1 MGGSAHA
8 AGLALAR
15 RAPTP
20 SGAHVEGS
28 RGGEFA
34 MGRMRCLSALSEWQ
48 QLARVSEHVWPQLS
62 ARQQLEMAPVLAG
75 VRWHCQHYN
84 AMASLTALIDPKTC
98 ADNLLRLTPSPSP
111 SPNPNP

>member
-1 MGGSAHA
+1 MYRDSH
-8 AGLALAR
+8 
-15 RAPTP
+15 
-20 SGAHVEGS
+20 
-28 RGGEFA
+28 
-34 MGRMRCLSALSEWQ
+34 
-48 QLARVSEHVWPQLS
+48 ARVSEHVWPQLS

-111 SPNPNP
+111 NPNPNP

>member
-1 MGGSAHA
+1 
-8 AGLALAR
+8 
-15 RAPTP
+15 
-20 SGAHVEGS
+20 
-28 RGGEFA
+28 
-34 MGRMRCLSALSEWQ
+34 
-48 QLARVSEHVWPQLS
+48 
-62 ARQQLEMAPVLAG
+62 MAPVLAG